1 MSNQIE
7 LVKQQ
12 AYLQVA
18 NENSLTIQSV
28 SFLDAGDS
36 APIEVSACKG
46 TAGTLGSLGTA
57 TGCFGTFGSAGTYG
71 CGA

>member
-36 APIEVSACKG
+36 APVEVSACKG
-46 TAGTLGSLGTA
+46 SAGTFGTAGTLCGCAGS
-57 TGCFGTFGSAGTYG
+57 FGSFGTYG

>member
-1 MSNQIE
+1 MTNQLE
-7 LVKQQ
+7 LLKTQ
-12 AYLQVA
+12 AYMQAADQSV
-18 NENSLTIQSV
+18 LTIQVV
-28 SFLDAGDS
+28 SFSEAGDS

-57 TGCFGTFGSAGTYG
+57 CGCFGTFGSAGTYG